1 MSTLLE
7 QAIVDAKSLKEAAL
21 KNAEHALLEKYSE
34 DIKSAVETLLEAEGD
49 EDPMAE
55 LGGDDMGMG
64 MGEEEVEDTLPD
76 ITAAVTDGEDLCP
89 CPDTDEEINI
99 DFDQLKAA
107 VDAEEASLEDDGGA
121 LGDDLLGG
129 LPDDAD
135 EPGLELQEVF
145 MLEEE
150 EEEGEQFDVCPNCG
164 SDNIANEDG
173 PDEDNRLPVTCHDC
187 SHQWTEQLEEA
198 CGAYKRNDE
207 ELEEEIELDEGI
219 RDWWNNLR
227 GKNAEEPEP
236 EPEPD
241 PTGVDYAKLLRTLY
255 PDGPPVD
262 PFSPEGSAEEEELV
276 REEIQDMIQEILHV
290 DHAPQPSGTIGG
302 YGYTNDAEIEAEV
315 NANLA
320 RQLADTEAKE
330 EIKAYKKQTK
340 DLQES
345 VRKHKTKTKRY
356 AQAVNTLKEKL
367 DEMALSN
374 AKLLYTNKVLNS
386 DSLNERQ
393 SKKIVE
399 AISNA
404 NSVNEAKVIYE
415 TLQSTV
421 GSVAQKQQP
430 KSLSEAVSRKPAFL
444 PRREPKPAPSS
455 EMTRWHVLAGLGDK
469 K

>member
-21 KNAEHALLEKYSE
+21 KNAENALLEKYSE
-34 DIKSAVETLLEAEGD
+34 DIKSAVETLLEAEGA
-49 EDPMAE
+49 EEPMAA
-55 LGGDDMGMG
+55 M
-64 MGEEEVEDTLPD
+64 EEEVEDTLPD
-76 ITAAVTDGEDLCP
+76 VPAAVADGEDMCP
-89 CPDTDEEINI
+89 CPDDAEEINI

-107 VDAEEASLEDDGGA
+107 VDAEEASLEDDDGA
-121 LGDDLLGG
+121 LGDDLMGG

-135 EPGLELQEVF
+135 EPALELQEVF

-150 EEEGEQFDVCPNCG
+150 EEEVEAEADVEVEDDKEELDEGSCG
-164 SDNIANEDG
+164 D
-173 PDEDNRLPVTCHDC
+173 
-187 SHQWTEQLEEA
+187 
-198 CGAYKRNDE
+198 YKRDDE
-207 ELEEEIELDEGI
+207 ELEEEIELEEADEE
-219 RDWWNNLR
+219 DEEDMLDEAALR
-227 GKNAEEPEP
+227 N
-236 EPEPD
+236 
-241 PTGVDYAKLLRTLY
+241 
-255 PDGPPVD
+255 
-262 PFSPEGSAEEEELV
+262 
-276 REEIQDMIQEILHV
+276 MIQEILHV

-320 RQLADTEAKE
+320 RQLADTQAKE
-330 EIKAYKKQTK
+330 EIKAYQKRTK

-345 VRKHKTKTKRY
+345 VNKQKAKTKRY
-356 AQAVNTLKEKL
+356 AEAVNTLKEKL
-367 DEMALSN
+367 DQMTLTN

-393 SKKIVE
+393 ASKIVE

-421 GSVAQKQQP
+421 GSVAQTKQQP

-444 PRREPKPAPSS
+444 PRREPKPAPSG
-455 EMTRWHVLAGLGDK
+455 ELTRWHVLAGLGDK

>member
-34 DIKSAVETLLEAEGD
+34 EMKSAVETLLEAEGD
-49 EDPMAE
+49 EDPLA
-55 LGGDDMGMG
+55 DMGG
-64 MGEEEVEDTLPD
+64 MGEEEEVEDTLPD
-76 ITAAVTDGEDLCP
+76 VPAAVTDGEDLCP

-121 LGDDLLGG
+121 LGDDLMGG

-135 EPGLELQEVF
+135 EPALELQEVF

-150 EEEGEQFDVCPNCG
+150 EEE
-164 SDNIANEDG
+164 
-173 PDEDNRLPVTCHDC
+173 DEK
-187 SHQWTEQLEEA
+187 ELEEA
-198 CGAYKRNDE
+198 SCGGHKRDDE
-207 ELEEEIELDEGI
+207 ELEEEVELEEADEEDEEDMLDEAA
-219 RDWWNNLR
+219 LR
-227 GKNAEEPEP
+227 
-236 EPEPD
+236 
-241 PTGVDYAKLLRTLY
+241 
-255 PDGPPVD
+255 
-262 PFSPEGSAEEEELV
+262 
-276 REEIQDMIQEILHV
+276 DMIQEILHV
-290 DHAPQPSGTIGG
+290 DHTPQPAGTLGG
-302 YGYTNDAEIEAEV
+302 YGYTNDAEIEEEV

-320 RQLADTEAKE
+320 AMRDSARAE
-330 EIKAYKKQTK
+330 EIKERDKRIK

>member
-21 KNAEHALLEKYSE
+21 KNAENALLEKYSE

-49 EDPMAE
+49 EDPLA
-55 LGGDDMGMG
+55 DMGG

-76 ITAAVTDGEDLCP
+76 VPAAVMDGEEMCP
-89 CPDTDEEINI
+89 CPDDAEEISI

-107 VDAEEASLEDDGGA
+107 VDAEEASLEDDDGA
-121 LGDDLLGG
+121 LGDDLMGG

-135 EPGLELQEVF
+135 EPALELQEVF

-150 EEEGEQFDVCPNCG
+150 EEEVEAKADVEDDKEELDEGSCG
-164 SDNIANEDG
+164 D
-173 PDEDNRLPVTCHDC
+173 
-187 SHQWTEQLEEA
+187 
-198 CGAYKRNDE
+198 YKRDDE
-207 ELEEEIELDEGI
+207 ELEEEVELEEADEEDEDDMLDEAA
-219 RDWWNNLR
+219 LR
-227 GKNAEEPEP
+227 
-236 EPEPD
+236 
-241 PTGVDYAKLLRTLY
+241 
-255 PDGPPVD
+255 
-262 PFSPEGSAEEEELV
+262 
-276 REEIQDMIQEILHV
+276 DMIQEILHV

-330 EIKAYKKQTK
+330 EIKAYKKRTK

-345 VRKHKTKTKRY
+345 VNKQKAKTKRY
-356 AQAVNTLKEKL
+356 AEAVNTLKEKL
-367 DEMALSN
+367 DQMTLTN

-393 SKKIVE
+393 ASKIVE

-421 GSVAQKQQP
+421 GSVAQTKQQP

-444 PRREPKPAPSS
+444 PRREPKPAPSG
-455 EMTRWHVLAGLGDK
+455 ELTRWHVLAGLGNK

>member
-34 DIKSAVETLLEAEGD
+34 EMKSAVETLLEAEGD
-49 EDPMAE
+49 EDPLA
-55 LGGDDMGMG
+55 DMGG
-64 MGEEEVEDTLPD
+64 MGEEEEVEDTLPD
-76 ITAAVTDGEDLCP
+76 VPAAVTDGEDLCP

-107 VDAEEASLEDDGGA
+107 VDAEEASLDDGGMMDRDEGD
-121 LGDDLLGG
+121 LFGDDDLELGG
-129 LPDDAD
+129 EEEDV
-135 EPGLELQEVF
+135 LELQEVF

-150 EEEGEQFDVCPNCG
+150 DKEKPEEEDKEELDEGSCG
-164 SDNIANEDG
+164 D
-173 PDEDNRLPVTCHDC
+173 
-187 SHQWTEQLEEA
+187 
-198 CGAYKRNDE
+198 YKRDDE
-207 ELEEEIELDEGI
+207 ELEEEIELEEADEE
-219 RDWWNNLR
+219 DEEDMLDEAALR
-227 GKNAEEPEP
+227 
-236 EPEPD
+236 
-241 PTGVDYAKLLRTLY
+241 
-255 PDGPPVD
+255 
-262 PFSPEGSAEEEELV
+262 
-276 REEIQDMIQEILHV
+276 DMIKEMLHV
-290 DHAPQPSGTIGG
+290 DHTPQPAGTLGG
-302 YGYTNDAEIEAEV
+302 YGYTNDAEIEEEV

-320 RQLADTEAKE
+320 AMRDSARAE
-330 EIKAYKKQTK
+330 EIKERDKRIK